1 MTRWFRLGPWWILT
15 ALMVL
20 PLFRLL
26 VTMKVRN
33 GSHLPG
39 HGPFIIAPNHYS
51 EIDPVVMGVAVWRL
65 GRTPRFLAKA
75 SLFKSRSSAST
86 CAARAKSRS
95 SAKQQSHNSPG
106 CRPPPD

>member
-26 VTMKVRN
+26 VTMKIRN

-75 SLFKSRSSAST
+75 SLFKVPFLGFYLRRTGQIPVERQAGSLTTSA
-86 CAARAKSRS
+86 
-95 SAKQQSHNSPG
+95 
-106 CRPPPD
+106 